1 MEEERE
7 MKLQR
12 IEVINRKARG
22 FVLVVL
28 MECLNEECIMMELMR
43 KVLKSKERRG
53 GELVVKR
60 EPEMWEIKTSE
71 IVCVC

>member
-12 IEVINRKARG
+12 IEVINRKASG

-53 GELVVKR
+53 GELVKGARNVGNKD
-60 EPEMWEIKTSE
+60 K
-71 IVCVC
+71 